1 METIDNLRDVISL
14 ALILLGGLLA
24 AAAGIGILRF
34 PDVLSRMHA
43 ATKPQNLGLFSILIA
58 VGLQHPT
65 PAVITSLVL
74 IVGFQVL
81 TSPVAAHMVG
91 RAAYR
96 AKAFPKDQ
104 LMVDELAERIEAI
117 EARERDSSDRG
128 GAEAEADAGADRAAQ
143 RAAEDEADR
152 TS

>member
-1 METIDNLRDVISL
+1 MTTIDNARDVISI

-24 AAAGIGILRF
+24 VAAGVGIVRF

-58 VGLQHPT
+58 VGLQYPT
-65 PAVITSLVL
+65 PAVITTLVL
-74 IVGFQVL
+74 IIGFQVL

-104 LMVDELAERIEAI
+104 LIVDELAERIERI
-117 EARERDSSDRG
+117 EAAERASAG
-128 GAEAEADAGADRAAQ
+128 GTADEDADEDADDPSALRAA
-143 RAAEDEADR
+143 DDADR
-152 TS
+152 TQ

>member
-1 METIDNLRDVISL
+1 MTTIDNVRDVISV

-24 AAAGIGILRF
+24 VAAGVGIVRF

-58 VGLQHPT
+58 VGLQYPT
-65 PAVITSLVL
+65 PAVITTLVL
-74 IVGFQVL
+74 IIGFQVL

-104 LMVDELAERIEAI
+104 LIVDELAERIERI
-117 EARERDSSDRG
+117 EAASSQDRSAGEREGTLSD
-128 GAEAEADAGADRAAQ
+128 ADASAREAAD
-143 RAAEDEADR
+143 DADR
-152 TS
+152 TR

>member
-1 METIDNLRDVISL
+1 MTTIDNVRDVISV

-24 AAAGIGILRF
+24 VAAGVGIVRF

-58 VGLQHPT
+58 VGLQYPT
-65 PAVITSLVL
+65 PAVITTLVL
-74 IVGFQVL
+74 IIGFQVL

-104 LMVDELAERIEAI
+104 LIVDELAERIERI
-117 EARERDSSDRG
+117 EAASAQDGPAATLEGTLS
-128 GAEAEADAGADRAAQ
+128 EADASAREAAD
-143 RAAEDEADR
+143 DADR
-152 TS
+152 TR

>member
-1 METIDNLRDVISL
+1 MTTIDNVRDVVSV

-24 AAAGIGILRF
+24 VAAGVGIVRF

-58 VGLQHPT
+58 VGLQYPT
-65 PAVITSLVL
+65 PAVITTLVL
-74 IVGFQVL
+74 IIGFQVL

-104 LMVDELAERIEAI
+104 LIVDELAERIERI
-117 EARERDSSDRG
+117 EAASAQD
-128 GAEAEADAGADRAAQ
+128 GADVEGALSEADASARDAAD
-143 RAAEDEADR
+143 DADR
-152 TS
+152 TR

>member
-1 METIDNLRDVISL
+1 MTTIDNVRDVISV

-24 AAAGIGILRF
+24 VAAGVGIVRF

-58 VGLQHPT
+58 VGLQYPT
-65 PAVITSLVL
+65 PAVITTLVL
-74 IVGFQVL
+74 IIGFQVL

-104 LMVDELAERIEAI
+104 LIVDELAERIERI
-117 EARERDSSDRG
+117 EAASAQDGAG
-128 GAEAEADAGADRAAQ
+128 GEGALSEADASARDAAD
-143 RAAEDEADR
+143 DADR
-152 TS
+152 TR

>member
-1 METIDNLRDVISL
+1 MTTIDNVRDVISV

-24 AAAGIGILRF
+24 VAAGVGIVRF

-58 VGLQHPT
+58 VGLQYPT
-65 PAVITSLVL
+65 PAVITTLVL
-74 IVGFQVL
+74 IIGFQVL

-104 LMVDELAERIEAI
+104 LIVDELAERIERI
-117 EARERDSSDRG
+117 EAASAQD
-128 GAEAEADAGADRAAQ
+128 GADGEGALSEADASARDAAD
-143 RAAEDEADR
+143 DADR
-152 TS
+152 TR